1 MTQAELR
8 VLSEGKVRQIS
19 VELSASTR
27 LIPVHIKGQPPSYFI
42 FAGLVFTQVRSSLPL
57 PTLPYLPYPTP
68 NS

>member
-27 LIPVHIKGQPPSYFI
+27 LIPVHIKGRPPSYFI
-42 FAGLVFTQVRSSLPL
+42 FAGLVFTQVRGSKS
-57 PTLPYLPYPTP
+57 
-68 NS
+68 